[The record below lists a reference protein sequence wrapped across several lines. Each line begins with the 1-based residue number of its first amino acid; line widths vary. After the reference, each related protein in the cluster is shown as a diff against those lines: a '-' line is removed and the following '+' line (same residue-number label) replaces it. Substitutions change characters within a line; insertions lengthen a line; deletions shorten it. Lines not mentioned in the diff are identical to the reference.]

1 MNLEFD
7 KSHNLVL
14 FYNRNLELFL
24 WSVLSKISYIK
35 NLEVKA
41 MQCSCTMKTRK
52 IVLTAMLAALT
63 VAGSAIRVTM
73 PLDIAGTTSFHL
85 GNIMCALAGLLLG
98 PWYGGLAAGLGS
110 AIYDCLNPLFIAD
123 SWITFLTKGA
133 YGLIAGLIAYT
144 GGRKLNYVKSIIAS
158 AAGAIT
164 YAVLYL
170 AKSFFYSGMFIQ
182 GLTADAAGL
191 AVISKLPATI
201 FNAVVAIIFA
211 PILGMAI
218 RKSLES
224 SHIEL

>member
-1 MNLEFD
+1 
-7 KSHNLVL
+7 
-14 FYNRNLELFL
+14 
-24 WSVLSKISYIK
+24 
-35 NLEVKA
+35 